1 MTYENLVKDVINKV
15 NVIVSLNLQQMDLI
29 FKSWLML
36 LFVVYL

>member
-36 LFVVYL
+36 FFVYL